1 MATQARL
8 ENEKEDRRRL
18 ILNNALLL
26 FRQNGLGGTT
36 IRQIAQASGLA
47 VGTIYLYF
55 ADKTRIF
62 CALLIEGY
70 DLLISYMEESA
81 CTDSP
86 EEKISQAIDRYFSF
100 AFANPEYFSLIF
112 YTVQSRGQG
121 VLDVADR
128 ESGIYAALQK
138 RKEYCLKFVKRHIRG
153 LRPDLPEDELENA
166 AEAVWSMLAGIILF
180 FGKDGKERFA
190 SISRQAKKMIL
201 NSLTPT
207 L

>member
-8 ENEKEDRRRL
+8 KNEKEDRKRL
-18 ILNNALLL
+18 ILNNALIL
-26 FRQNGLGGTT
+26 FRQNGLDGTT
-36 IRQIAQASGLA
+36 IRQIAKASDLA

-55 ADKTRIF
+55 ADKTQIF

-70 DLLISYMEESA
+70 DLLIDYMEEPA
-81 CTDSP
+81 YTDSP
-86 EEKISQAIDRYFSF
+86 ENNISKAVERYFSF

-121 VLDVADR
+121 VLDMAGK
-128 ESGIYAALQK
+128 ESEIYAALQK
-138 RKEYCLKFVKRHIRG
+138 RKENCLRFVKLHIRN
-153 LRPDLPEDELENA
+153 LRNDLPENELENS

-180 FGKDGKERFA
+180 FGKDDKERFET
-190 SISRQAKKMIL
+190 ISRQAKKMIL
-201 NSLTPT
+201 NSLMS